1 MIIVYK
7 SYTGFSKR
15 CAELIS
21 SGTGLPALELKA
33 ALKSDD
39 RNIIYVA
46 SLRAERVAKLKKAFR
61 KFNVKAVVSV
71 GLTVGGEGFASHLKE
86 LNRVDAPFFYVQ
98 GGYNPNAVRGFS
110 KLIMNGIAKSI
121 AKSIKRGET
130 LEPTDR
136 AFYDILTNGLDALT
150 KESVEAVNKYIIR
163 EFDLPTAL

>member
-1 MIIVYK
+1 MVIVYK

-21 SGTGLPALELKA
+21 SGTGLPTLELKS
-33 ALKSDD
+33 ALKGND
-39 RNIIYVA
+39 RDIIYVA
-46 SLRAERVAKLKKAFR
+46 SLRAERVAKLKKALR

-71 GLTVGGEGFASHLKE
+71 GLTVGGEGFTAHLKE

-98 GGYNPNAVRGFS
+98 GGYNPTTVRGFS

-136 AFYDILTNGLDALT
+136 AFYDILTNGLDSLT
-150 KESVEAVNKYIIR
+150 KESVTDINMYITR
-163 EFDLPTAL
+163 EFDLPTAP